1 MFKNIAIVGVGLIG
15 GSIGMA
21 ARKNRL
27 AHRVIGAGR
36 RQSSIDKALR
46 KGAIDKGTLKLK
58 DAVSD
63 AELIVIATPVDKV
76 IAKIKEVSTHA
87 KKGAIIMD
95 VNSTKGPVLKEADK
109 IINKGLFFVGT
120 HPVAGSEQSGVLS
133 GNPELFKD
141 TICIITPTNKT
152 DKYAL
157 KKVESFWKS
166 LGAITKTMSAKEH
179 DRIVAN
185 ISHLPHLIA
194 YALCDTIPQKD
205 LIFSGTGLRDTTRI
219 AKSSPEMWQ
228 DIFMQNQTALLK
240 AIEAFQEKI
249 KALKSDIKKGSRGV
263 ILEKLSR
270 AERRRRGIG

>member
-63 AELIVIATPVDKV
+63 AELIIIATPVDKV
-76 IAKIKEVSTHA
+76 IDKIKEVSLHA
-87 KKGAIIMD
+87 KRGAIIID

-109 IINKGLFFVGT
+109 IMDKGLFFVGT
-120 HPVAGSEQSGVLS
+120 HPIAGSEQSGVLS

-141 TICIITPTNKT
+141 TICIITPTDKT

-157 KKVESFWKS
+157 KKVDSFWKS

-185 ISHLPHLIA
+185 ISHLPHLVA
-194 YALCDTIPQKD
+194 YALCDTVPQSD

-219 AKSSPEMWQ
+219 AKSSPDMWQ
-228 DIFMQNQTALLK
+228 DIFMQNHTALLK
-240 AIEAFQEKI
+240 AIEAFEKKI
-249 KALKSDIKKGSRGV
+249 KALKIDIKKGSRDF
-263 ILEKLSR
+263 LLKKLSR

>member
-1 MFKNIAIVGVGLIG
+1 MFENIAIVGVGLIG

-76 IAKIKEVSTHA
+76 IAKIKEVSMHA

-120 HPVAGSEQSGVLS
+120 HPVAGSEQSGILS

-152 DKYAL
+152 DKYAQ

-185 ISHLPHLIA
+185 ISHLPHLVA

-219 AKSSPEMWQ
+219 AKSSPEMWR

-249 KALKSDIKKGSRGV
+249 KALKNDIKKGARDV